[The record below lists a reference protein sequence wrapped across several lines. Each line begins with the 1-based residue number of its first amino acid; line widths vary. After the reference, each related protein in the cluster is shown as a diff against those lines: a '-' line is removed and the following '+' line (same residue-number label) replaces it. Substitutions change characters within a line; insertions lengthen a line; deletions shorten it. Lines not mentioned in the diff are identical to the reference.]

1 MENWL
6 ENRLKEEK
14 KMGNLFKIAF
24 RNLLRYKRRTLLTAS
39 LVTIG
44 VVFVLLFISIS
55 GSFKNMIVGQMTDS
69 MLGHLEVHRKGYL
82 ASIDNLPLNLNLK
95 LQAYQKLEGILKQ
108 QPEVEAFSPRI
119 KFGGMFS
126 TFVETTNI
134 RLNGVYPDLE
144 LKTVPLLPSRLTNDT
159 KKTLEK
165 GEIWIP
171 ELMSKSMKVNLGD
184 TVVVIATN
192 KDGSVNGKQ
201 FKVAGVLESVTGP
214 GGRDGYIHIE
224 DAMEVLRMEE
234 MEVSE
239 VAIRLKNF
247 GQLHTF
253 SDKLERLLSGE
264 VNKQGKPIYEV
275 HTWEKLSP
283 FYNIARMI
291 DLMAFFIKLMLI
303 AVVLVSIM
311 NVMIMAVYE
320 RIREIGTIAAIGTLP
335 GKILSM
341 FVLEG
346 LFLGTM
352 GALAGD
358 LIGLIIILILNRV
371 GITFDFGRE
380 TGLVLSATI
389 GPMDVVI
396 ISLIVIFISVVAS
409 LQPAY
414 KASRMEPIKALRHI

>member
-1 MENWL
+1 MS
-6 ENRLKEEK
+6 
-14 KMGNLFKIAF
+14 NLFKIAF

-55 GSFKNMIVGQMTDS
+55 GSFKNMMVGQMTDS

-82 ASIDNLPLNLNLK
+82 ASIDNLPLNLNLNK
-95 LQAYQKLEGILKQ
+95 QAYQKLEGILKQ

-144 LKTVPLLPSRLTNDT
+144 LKTVPLLPSRLINGTT
-159 KKTLEK
+159 KTLEK

-171 ELMSKSMKVNLGD
+171 ELMSKSMKVNIGD
-184 TVVVIATN
+184 TVVIIATN

-201 FKVAGVLESVTGP
+201 FKVSGVLESVTGP

-247 GQLHTF
+247 GQLHAF
-253 SDKLERLLSGE
+253 SDKLEGLLSRE
-264 VNKQGKPIYEV
+264 VNKQGKPIYDV
-275 HTWEKLSP
+275 STWEKLSP

-346 LFLGTM
+346 LFLGIM

-389 GPMDVVI
+389 GPSDVLM
-396 ISLIVIFISVVAS
+396 ISVIVIFISVVAS
-409 LQPAY
+409 LQPAF
-414 KASRMEPIKALRHI
+414 KASRMEPIKALRHV

>member
-1 MENWL
+1 
-6 ENRLKEEK
+6 
-14 KMGNLFKIAF
+14 MGNLFKIAF

-39 LVTIG
+39 LVMIG

-55 GSFKNMIVGQMTDS
+55 GSFKNMMVGQMTDS

-95 LQAYQKLEGILKQ
+95 MQAYKKMEGILNQ

-134 RLNGVYPDLE
+134 RLNGVYPDRE
-144 LKTVPLLPSRLTNDT
+144 LKTVPLLPSRVTNGSN
-159 KKTLEK
+159 KTLEK
-165 GEIWIP
+165 GEIWVP
-171 ELMSKSMKVNLGD
+171 DLMSKAMGVKIGD
-184 TVVVIATN
+184 TVVIVATN

-201 FKVAGVLESVTGP
+201 FKVSGVLESITGP

-224 DAMEVLRMEE
+224 DAKEVLRMEE
-234 MEVSE
+234 TEISE
-239 VAIRLKNF
+239 VAIRLKHF
-247 GQLHTF
+247 GQLHAF
-253 SDKLERLLSGE
+253 SDKLEGLLSGE

-291 DLMAFFIKLMLI
+291 DVMSFFIKLMLI

-358 LIGLIIILILNRV
+358 LIGLVIILILNRV
-371 GITFDFGRE
+371 GITFDFGRQ

-389 GPMDVVI
+389 APSDILI
-396 ISLIVIFISVVAS
+396 ISIIVIFISVVAS
-409 LQPAY
+409 LQPAF
-414 KASRMEPIKALRHI
+414 KASRMEPIKALRHV

>member
-6 ENRLKEEK
+6 ENRPKEER

-55 GSFKNMIVGQMTDS
+55 GSFKNMMVGQMTDS

-144 LKTVPLLPSRLTNDT
+144 FKTVPLLPSRLTNGT
-159 KKTLEK
+159 KETLEK

-171 ELMSKSMKVNLGD
+171 ELMSKSMKVNVGD

-192 KDGSVNGKQ
+192 QDGSVNGKQ
-201 FKVAGVLESVTGP
+201 FKVSGVLESVTGP

-224 DAMEVLRMEE
+224 DAMEVLRMGE

-247 GQLHTF
+247 GQLHAF
-253 SDKLERLLSGE
+253 SDKLEKLLSGE
-264 VNKQGKPIYEV
+264 VNKQGKPVYEV

-291 DLMAFFIKLMLI
+291 DVMAFFIKLMLI

-358 LIGLIIILILNRV
+358 LIGVIIILILNRV

-380 TGLVLSATI
+380 TGLVLSTTI
-389 GPMDVVI
+389 ASSDVVV
-396 ISLIVIFISVVAS
+396 ISLIVIFISVAAS
-409 LQPAY
+409 LQPAF
-414 KASRMEPIKALRHI
+414 KASRMEPIKALRHV